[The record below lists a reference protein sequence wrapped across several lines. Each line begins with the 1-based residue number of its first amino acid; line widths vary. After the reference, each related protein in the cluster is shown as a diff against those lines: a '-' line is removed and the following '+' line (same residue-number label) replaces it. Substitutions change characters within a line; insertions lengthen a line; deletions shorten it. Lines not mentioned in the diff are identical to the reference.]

1 MRSALFVP
9 ADDERKLAK
18 ALLSG
23 ADALIVDLKDSV
35 AHDAKERARRIAAD
49 FLRAAAQGARPRLFV
64 RVNPLDGGLTDD
76 DLDAVMPAAP
86 DGVML
91 PKSLDGASVQQL
103 GVKLAVREALAG
115 LADGVT
121 RVVAIATESARAV
134 FGLAS
139 YRGCSPRLEGLA
151 WGGEDLSA
159 DLGAES
165 NRGLDGAYADPY
177 RLARSLTLLGAT
189 AADVAPIDAVYTNFR
204 DSEGLRVEAIAAR
217 RDGFG
222 AKWRSIPRKYRS
234 SMRSSPRRRS
244 PSFGLARSSPPLTPR
259 LAPASWRSTA
269 KCWTGRI
276 ACAPSESWRGS
287 GRAPSEQN
295 PDD

>member
-23 ADALIVDLKDSV
+23 ADALIVDLEDSV

-165 NRGLDGAYADPY
+165 NRGLDGAYAIPIAW
-177 RLARSLTLLGAT
+177 R
-189 AADVAPIDAVYTNFR
+189 AA
-204 DSEGLRVEAIAAR
+204 
-217 RDGFG
+217 
-222 AKWRSIPRKYRS
+222 
-234 SMRSSPRRRS
+234 
-244 PSFGLARSSPPLTPR
+244 
-259 LAPASWRSTA
+259 
-269 KCWTGRI
+269 
-276 ACAPSESWRGS
+276 
-287 GRAPSEQN
+287 
-295 PDD
+295 